1 MKTML
6 NMNTVD
12 EMLSDTDLLV
22 LQQKYLNVFWSILA
36 IGTIVFTIA
45 NLKK

>member
-1 MKTML
+1 MEKIKMNTINEML
-6 NMNTVD
+6 NDGN
-12 EMLSDTDLLV
+12 LLIT
-22 LQQKYLNVFWSILA
+22 QKRYQNVFWSILA